1 MRLAILIAAVIAA
14 QGLAASAAQPRR
26 SAALAK
32 LAECRSIGE
41 AAARLACFDRET
53 AALEAAQA
61 SGAVVIVEREE
72 IRSTRRKLFGLTLPN
87 LSVFGDDS
95 PGAEGISQIESK
107 IRRISRNPYGKW
119 IFELED
125 GARWAQIDTRELSR
139 TPRVGDSIKI
149 RRATMGSYLANV
161 QGQIAIGVERVR

>member
-14 QGLAASAAQPRR
+14 QGFAASAAQPRR
-26 SAALAK
+26 SAALTK
-32 LAECRSIGE
+32 LAECRSIAE

-87 LSVFGDDS
+87 LSVFGDDT